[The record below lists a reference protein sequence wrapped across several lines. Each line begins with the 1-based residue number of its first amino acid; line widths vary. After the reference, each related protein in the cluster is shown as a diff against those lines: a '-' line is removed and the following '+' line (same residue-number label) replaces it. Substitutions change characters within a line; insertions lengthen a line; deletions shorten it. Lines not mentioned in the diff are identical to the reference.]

1 MFPLNYPDI
10 GGPDLLLVL
19 VHTKIIQPFDV

>member
-1 MFPLNYPDI
+1 MFSLNYPDT

-19 VHTKIIQPFDV
+19 VHTKIIQPLDV